1 MKPHEEQAASDT
13 QENKENN
20 MTIEEAN
27 KTFAERV
34 ATLRRCL

>member
-1 MKPHEEQAASDT
+1 MKPKEAKVDSDT